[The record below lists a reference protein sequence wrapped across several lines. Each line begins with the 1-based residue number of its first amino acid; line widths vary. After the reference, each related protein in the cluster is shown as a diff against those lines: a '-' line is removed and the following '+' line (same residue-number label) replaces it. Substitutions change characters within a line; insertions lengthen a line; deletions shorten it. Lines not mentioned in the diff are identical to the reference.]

1 MYLALFGF
9 LTISYLV
16 LLGVVL
22 MVMAS
27 IQEARADRPELSTR
41 WDMTDWSAAR
51 FVATGAL
58 ITLPSLLILVPIGL
72 IFVV

>member
-1 MYLALFGF
+1 MWFALLGF
-9 LTISYLV
+9 LMISYLV

-27 IQEARADRPELSTR
+27 IQEASQDRPELDTR
-41 WDMTDWSAAR
+41 WNMSDWSAVK
-51 FVATGAL
+51 FVGAGAL
-58 ITLPSLLILVPIGL
+58 LTLPSLLILIPIGL

>member
-1 MYLALFGF
+1 MYFALFGF

-27 IQEARADRPELSTR
+27 IQEASEDRPELDTR
-41 WDMTDWSAAR
+41 WNMADWSAAR
-51 FVATGAL
+51 FIATGAL
-58 ITLPSLLILVPIGL
+58 ITLPSLLVLIPIAL